1 MLRRCRGTCEKN
13 PASRQ
18 NQSLWLVRWL
28 TCEQGVLDLLHLS
41 NCDYQTQSD
50 TINDFSDHKNG
61 LSACSSLVRN
71 SELVTFSPTVAEV
84 SLNELV
90 GGSRPPRSSGTPPFI
105 PSLLSR
111 RGSGH
116 LLLPSI
122 SWQHPLKQL
131 DLKMSPQAQTLS
143 DRKIS
148 VICSPSLPWRK
159 TLLASLW

>member
-50 TINDFSDHKNG
+50 TINDFADHKNG

-90 GGSRPPRSSGTPPFI
+90 GGSRPPPSSGTPPFI

-116 LLLPSI
+116 LLLLSI

-131 DLKMSPQAQTLS
+131 DLKMSPQAQSVS